1 MSDEV
6 IEELWRIKGRN
17 RARTPPMTLG
27 GSPPISRA
35 GDDRHAT
42 DPADR
47 HSVNEMAE
55 RDKAVGSSIEGV
67 S

>member
-6 IEELWRIKGRN
+6 IEELWRIKDSIAREHRHDIRRLAAHLQSRGRQARN
-17 RARTPPMTLG
+17 R
-27 GSPPISRA
+27 
-35 GDDRHAT
+35 
-42 DPADR
+42 PADR

-55 RDKAVGSSIEGV
+55 RDKAVGSSMEGL